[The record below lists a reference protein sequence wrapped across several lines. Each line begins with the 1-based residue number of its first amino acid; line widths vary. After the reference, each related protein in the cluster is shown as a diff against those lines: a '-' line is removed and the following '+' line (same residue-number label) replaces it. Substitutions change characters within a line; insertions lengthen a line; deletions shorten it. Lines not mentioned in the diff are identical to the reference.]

1 MPGLGRHI
9 WYIPGSEYASPS
21 SEEAELP
28 DTDSQSSTSS
38 EVSEVSLGPPSGPK
52 GLGFNIYDAY
62 LHVARISNPSYYPHL
77 HDMDPWNELG
87 ETLKD
92 LRRHGS
98 DVLEFWQ
105 MFSEYTYTWSV
116 ISIGANGKEP
126 LLLILQY
133 EVIPLAR
140 WKRVHDDPSARDTR
154 GVEMVLEQWR
164 ALSDY
169 VVEVE
174 VCSKWE
180 SRLMVGRRNRDR
192 DNTFDR

>member
-1 MPGLGRHI
+1 MTGGTRHN
-9 WYIPGSEYASPS
+9 WFIPESEYASPS
-21 SEEAELP
+21 SDEAELP
-28 DTDSQSSTSS
+28 DTDSLSSTSS
-38 EVSEVSLGPPSGPK
+38 EVSEVSLGPPSGLK

-77 HDMDPWNELG
+77 HDMDPWDELG

-105 MFSEYTYTWSV
+105 MLSEYTHTWTA
-116 ISIGANGKEP
+116 ISIGANGVEP

-133 EVIPLAR
+133 EIIPRAR
-140 WKRVHDDPSARDTR
+140 LKRVREGPSARDAR
-154 GVEMVLEQWR
+154 GVEMVLEQR
-164 ALSDY
+164 CALSDY
-169 VVEVE
+169 VGRIE
-174 VCSKWE
+174 VCLIWE
-180 SRLMVGRRNRDR
+180 PGLTVGRRNGNR